1 MAFFKSIFPYTQ
13 EVKAEYELMTD
24 EALNNCLSLAE
35 KAYRQWRKTSFA
47 ERARLMLNVAD
58 LLIAQRD
65 AHAYTM
71 SLEMGKTVKEAKAEV
86 EKCAASC
93 RYYAEN
99 AERFLKEENMPSDA
113 RKSYV
118 RYDPIGAILAIMPW
132 NFPFWQV
139 FRFAT
144 PYLMGGNVALLK
156 HAPNVCGTALAIEKI
171 FLEAGYPKGVFQT
184 LIIDVDTVPYII
196 DQNIVQGITLTGS
209 EFAGSQVAAL
219 AGKAVKKSVM
229 ELGGSDAFIVLEDA
243 DMQKAAE
250 VATASRMQNAGQ
262 SCIAAKRFIVMSKAM
277 SDFMHAFETGI
288 KKLKQGDPFD
298 ENVTTGPIARID
310 LAEKLEH
317 QLQDSIKK
325 GAKLVLG
332 GNRSYCNFQPSLL
345 LNVHEDMPAFDE
357 EMFGPVASIIE
368 ANDEAHAIEIANAS
382 RYGLGSSIWSNDVEK
397 AQALAKDIEA
407 GAVFINALVKSDA
420 RYPFGGVKKSGY
432 GRELSYFGIHEFMN
446 IKTVYVNE

>member
-35 KAYRQWRKTSFA
+35 KAYSQWRKTSFA

-262 SCIAAKRFIVMSKAM
+262 SCIAAKRFLVVENILDDFTDAVKAN
-277 SDFMHAFETGI
+277 I
-288 KKLKQGDPFD
+288 KKLKQGNPLQDD
-298 ENVTTGPIARID
+298 ITTGPMARLD
-310 LAEKLEH
+310 LAEKLH
-317 QLQDSIKK
+317 AQVKQSVAK
-325 GAKLVLG
+325 GAEIIMG
-332 GNRSYCNFQPSLL
+332 GDVDGCNYQPTLL
-345 LNVHEDMPAFDE
+345 MNVQPGMPAFDE
-357 EMFGPVASIIE
+357 ETFGPLFSMIKVKDEKEAVAM
-368 ANDEAHAIEIANAS
+368 ANNS
-382 RYGLGSSIWSNDVEK
+382 RYGLGGNIWT
-397 AQALAKDIEA
+397 KDTLLFGRA
-407 GAVFINALVKSDA
+407 GQL
-420 RYPFGGVKKSGY
+420 KKDFY
-432 GRELSYFGIHEFMN
+432 KE
-446 IKTVYVNE
+446 

>member
-1 MAFFKSIFPYTQ
+1 
-13 EVKAEYELMTD
+13 
-24 EALNNCLSLAE
+24 
-35 KAYRQWRKTSFA
+35 
-47 ERARLMLNVAD
+47 
-58 LLIAQRD
+58 
-65 AHAYTM
+65 
-71 SLEMGKTVKEAKAEV
+71 
-86 EKCAASC
+86 
-93 RYYAEN
+93 
-99 AERFLKEENMPSDA
+99 
-113 RKSYV
+113 
-118 RYDPIGAILAIMPW
+118 
-132 NFPFWQV
+132 
-139 FRFAT
+139 
-144 PYLMGGNVALLK
+144 
-156 HAPNVCGTALAIEKI
+156 
-171 FLEAGYPKGVFQT
+171 
-184 LIIDVDTVPYII
+184 
-196 DQNIVQGITLTGS
+196 
-209 EFAGSQVAAL
+209 
-219 AGKAVKKSVM
+219 
-229 ELGGSDAFIVLEDA
+229 
-243 DMQKAAE
+243 
-250 VATASRMQNAGQ
+250 MQNAGQ

-325 GAKLVLG
+325 GARLVLG
-332 GNRSYCNFQPSLL
+332 GNRSGCNFQPSLL

-382 RYGLGSSIWSNDVEK
+382 RYGLGSSIWSKDVEK